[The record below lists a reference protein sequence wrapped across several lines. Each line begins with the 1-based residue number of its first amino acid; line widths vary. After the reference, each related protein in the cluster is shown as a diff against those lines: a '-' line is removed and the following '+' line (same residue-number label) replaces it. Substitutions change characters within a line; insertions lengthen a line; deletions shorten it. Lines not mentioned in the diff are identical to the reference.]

1 MNGGHWENYIVV
13 TDLPDGS
20 RGSVW
25 QSIAGRY
32 IGESRT
38 PTPVAAGD
46 ADGGWN
52 TSNFPINHLKP
63 YRFSVWMKR
72 VSGTGLNYLGV
83 GLNHVRNMGSDTTTP
98 NSNPYFWSGAL
109 PAGKWYLVV
118 GYVYP
123 SNYGTGA
130 QLGRGGV
137 YDGVTGQKIAT
148 GNDFVWLNS
157 TITSTIQR
165 VYQYYASDQAQ
176 SQFAWPRVD
185 EINGSEPSLDQL
197 LAMGAVSAR
206 NPITTSNVTTY
217 IADAAIGNAQIGGD
231 IYSSNWSGWGG
242 AGWLLDRG
250 GNFYGNNIYARGDIQ
265 ASSLKAN
272 TAMVQTLNIANNAVI
287 VPVMTEY
294 AAASSNNAYLQDT
307 STEWTLLS
315 ATVTVNIACSAL
327 LYIGSNDLL
336 TSNTHAVS
344 AGFGG
349 RGHANFAAGT
359 EISSI
364 RLYINGT
371 LSKRLAVH
379 YVGLTN
385 SKGVGYHLG
394 TYYTGNEYLCSF
406 VDNIVTKIDLVAG
419 ENTINIRGWVRMA
432 DGDGGARRR
441 SNAYILVMGAQK

>member
-1 MNGGHWENYIVV
+1 VRPLF
-13 TDLPDGS
+13 DLAAT
-20 RGSVW
+20 
-25 QSIAGRY
+25 AGY
-32 IGESRT
+32 LIISDLWVSRT
-38 PTPVAAGD
+38 IATQI
-46 ADGGWN
+46 
-52 TSNFPINHLKP
+52 T
-63 YRFSVWMKR
+63 
-72 VSGTGLNYLGV
+72 
-83 GLNHVRNMGSDTTTP
+83 
-98 NSNPYFWSGAL
+98 
-109 PAGKWYLVV
+109 
-118 GYVYP
+118 P
-123 SNYGTGA
+123 SNA
-130 QLGRGGV
+130 
-137 YDGVTGQKIAT
+137 
-148 GNDFVWLNS
+148 
-157 TITSTIQR
+157 
-165 VYQYYASDQAQ
+165 
-176 SQFAWPRVD
+176 
-185 EINGSEPSLDQL
+185 
-197 LAMGAVSAR
+197 
-206 NPITTSNVTTY
+206 TTY
-217 IADAAIGNAQIGGD
+217 VANGAFGNAQIGGD
-231 IYSSNWSGWGG
+231 LWSSNYTASTGWYLARSGSL
-242 AGWLLDRG
+242 WLH
-250 GNFYGNNIYARGDIQ
+250 NAYVRGDVE

-294 AAASSNNAYLQDT
+294 AAASSNNAYLQGT

-349 RGHANFAAGT
+349 RGHADFAAGT